1 MSIFK
6 KASVMPIVRSV
17 ISQGL
22 DDYNNPDPGMEDAA
36 LRDEINKS
44 WEEKID
50 NKAYYDFEK
59 LPPQK
64 QFIDE
69 LLRMENYWGNTRSN
83 DYEAGIQAGLEK
95 AIDLAN
101 KYLRN

>member
-6 KASVMPIVRSV
+6 KASVMPIVRTV

-22 DDYNNPDPGMEDAA
+22 DDQNHPDPGMEDAE
-36 LRDEINKS
+36 LSDIINRS
-44 WEEKID
+44 WEDKID
-50 NKAYYDFEK
+50 DKAYYDFKK

-64 QFIDE
+64 QFVDE
-69 LLRMENYWGNTRSN
+69 LMRLENYWGNIRSN

-95 AIDLAN
+95 AIDLAER
-101 KYLRN
+101 YLRN